1 MMTLEARFTDRADQA
16 KAAVQIA
23 LSRNDLVTAS
33 LEKVRADVWDQAAR
47 AAHDDREWRQT

>member
-16 KAAVQIA
+16 KAAVQVA

-47 AAHDDREWRQT
+47 AAHDDREWRQI